1 VRIFVTGAAGFVG
14 SHLVARL
21 AAEGAAITAADRELD
36 VTDAPR
42 LEGALRDAR
51 PEAIVHLAAISS
63 VPEAEANHALAF
75 RVNYLGT
82 RSVLAGALRAA
93 PRARVLLAS
102 SCTVYGS
109 AAPGS
114 APFDEGAPLRPRDAY
129 ARSKAA
135 SDLLGAAYAA
145 RGLDVVRARP
155 WNHTG
160 AGRPDHFVE
169 SSLARQIVAIEA
181 GQSPPR
187 LAVGNLD
194 SVRDFLHV
202 EDIIDAYL
210 ALLQPAVP
218 AGVYNVAS
226 GEGLSI
232 RALLDAL
239 LALASA
245 RPEVVVDPARLRPA
259 DITVGSAEKLRAAT
273 GWRPARGAEQA
284 LRELMAFWRKRLV
297 AEH

>member
-284 LRELMAFWRKRLV
+284 LRELMAFWRTRLV

>member
-1 VRIFVTGAAGFVG
+1 MRIFITGAAGFVG
-14 SHLVARL
+14 SRLAARL
-21 AAEGAAITAADRELD
+21 ADEGADVTGADRELD
-36 VTDAPR
+36 VTDAVRIESAFSAAAP
-42 LEGALRDAR
+42 D
-51 PEAIVHLAAISS
+51 AIVHLAAISS
-63 VPEAEANHALAF
+63 VPEAEAKRALAF

-82 RSVLAGALRAA
+82 RAVLEGALRAA

-102 SCTVYGS
+102 TCTVYGS

-114 APFDEGAPLRPRDAY
+114 APFDESAPLRPRDAY

-135 SDLLGAAYAA
+135 CDLLGATYAA

-202 EDIIDAYL
+202 DDVIDAYL
-210 ALLQPAVP
+210 ALLQPRVA
-218 AGVYNVAS
+218 AGVYNIAS
-226 GEGLSI
+226 GEGRSI

-245 RPEVVVDPARLRPA
+245 QPEVVVDPARVRPA
-259 DITVGSAEKLRAAT
+259 DMTVGNAAKLSAAT
-273 GWRPARGAEQA
+273 GWQPARGADLA
-284 LRELMAFWRKRLV
+284 FRELMDFWRERLG

>member
-1 VRIFVTGAAGFVG
+1 VRVFVTGAAGFVG
-14 SHLVARL
+14 SRLLARL
-21 AAEGAAITAADRELD
+21 AAQGAEITAADRELD
-36 VTDAPR
+36 VTDAAR
-42 LEGALRDAR
+42 LESALGDAQ
-51 PEAIVHLAAISS
+51 PQAIVHLAAISS
-63 VPEAEANHALAF
+63 VPEAEANRALAF

-114 APFDEGAPLRPRDAY
+114 APFDEAAPLRPRDAY

-160 AGRPDHFVE
+160 AGRPDAFVE

-181 GQSPPR
+181 GQAPPR

-202 EDIIDAYL
+202 DDVIDAYL

-218 AGVYNVAS
+218 AGVYNIAS
-226 GEGLSI
+226 GEGRSI

-245 RPEVVVDPARLRPA
+245 QPEVVVDPARLRPA
-259 DITVGSAEKLRAAT
+259 DVTVGAAGKLRAAT
-273 GWRPARGAEQA
+273 GWRPARGAQQA
-284 LRELMAFWRKRLV
+284 FRELMTFWRERLV
-297 AEH
+297 PEA

>member
-145 RGLDVVRARP
+145 RGLDVVRVRP

>member
-1 VRIFVTGAAGFVG
+1 MRLFVTGAAGFVG
-14 SHLVARL
+14 SRLVARL
-21 AAEGAAITAADRELD
+21 TAEGAAITAADHELD

-42 LEGALRDAR
+42 LESALREAR
-51 PEAIVHLAAISS
+51 PEAIVHLAAVSS
-63 VPEAEANHALAF
+63 VPEAEANRALAF

-181 GQSPPR
+181 GRSPPR

-202 EDIIDAYL
+202 EDVIDAYL

-218 AGVYNVAS
+218 AGVYNIAS
-226 GEGLSI
+226 GEGVSI

-259 DITVGSAEKLRAAT
+259 DITVGTAQKLRTAT

-284 LRELMAFWRKRLV
+284 FRELMAFWRGRLV
-297 AEH
+297 AED

>member
-1 VRIFVTGAAGFVG
+1 VRIVVTGAAGFVG
-14 SHLVARL
+14 SRLVARL
-21 AAEGAAITAADRELD
+21 TAEGAAITSADRELD

-42 LEGALRDAR
+42 IESALRDAR

-63 VPEAEANHALAF
+63 VPEAEANRALAF

-102 SCTVYGS
+102 TCTVYGS
-109 AAPGS
+109 APPGS
-114 APFDEGAPLRPRDAY
+114 APFDEGAPLRPHGAY

-160 AGRPDHFVE
+160 AGRPDSFVE

-181 GQSPPR
+181 GRSPPR

-202 EDIIDAYL
+202 EDVIDAYL

-218 AGVYNVAS
+218 AGVYNIAS

-232 RALLDAL
+232 RALLDGL

-259 DITVGSAEKLRAAT
+259 DVTVGAAEKLRAAT

-284 LRELMAFWRKRLV
+284 FLELMAFWRKRLV
-297 AEH
+297 AED